1 MPEYLRVTVKDT
13 KHKLS
18 LLKSVVEA
26 NPDAY
31 TVLKQDATDV
41 GGEPLP
47 AEHHTDNGP
56 TATTTSKES

>member
-18 LLKSVVEA
+18 LLKSVVDA

-31 TVLKQDATDV
+31 NVLKQDAVDV
-41 GGEPLP
+41 AGEPLP
-47 AEHHTDNGP
+47 PEHHTDNGQ